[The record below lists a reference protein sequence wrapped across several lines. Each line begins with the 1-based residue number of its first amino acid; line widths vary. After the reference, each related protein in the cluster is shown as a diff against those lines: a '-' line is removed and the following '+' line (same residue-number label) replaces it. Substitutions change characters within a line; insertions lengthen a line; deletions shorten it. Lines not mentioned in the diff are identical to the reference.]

1 MRGLMMLATSLLALA
16 AGASGSAPIVMDGLV
31 VILGVFSFGLG
42 ACIASFLNVVIWR
55 VPRGE
60 SIVSP
65 PSHCPQCHAPIKW
78 YQNIPILSWL
88 ALRGK
93 CANCKTPISPRYI
106 LVEMLGGVLF
116 LAAFWHLFGHGGKPV
131 VAPFGQ
137 VAVSGGII
145 ILLVWWIWIALMI
158 AGSFIDFDH
167 QLLPDFTTVGGMVL
181 GVVYWAFVSAS
192 TRNFAFDF
200 SDLRMYF
207 PLAYS
212 ISGLVFGFGLLW
224 LIRWLGSKAFKR
236 EAMGLGDVF
245 LMGAVGALF
254 GPVAVLVTLI
264 LSSVFGSVVGLSM
277 VALSKTKFGR
287 FAEIPYGPYI
297 CMGCLAWMFHGPELV
312 EWYLGLMGVR

>member
-1 MRGLMMLATSLLALA
+1 MMDRVLFCILA
-16 AGASGSAPIVMDGLV
+16 G
-31 VILGVFSFGLG
+31 FSFGLG

-65 PSHCPQCHAPIKW
+65 PSHCPKCNAAIKW

-93 CANCKTPISPRYI
+93 CANCKEPISPRYI
-106 LVEMLGGVLF
+106 LIETLGGVLF
-116 LAAFWHLFGHGGKPV
+116 FVTFAMFRGTSSNPMEW
-131 VAPFGQ
+131 VA
-137 VAVSGGII
+137 
-145 ILLVWWIWIALMI
+145 LLVTWTWISLMI
-158 AGSFIDFDH
+158 VGSMIDFDH
-167 QLLPDFTTVGGMVL
+167 KLLPDFVTVGGMIL
-181 GVVYWAFVSAS
+181 GLSFHMYVSVYLFLTSS
-192 TRNFAFDF
+192 HFMSILD
-200 SDLRMYF
+200 
-207 PLAYS
+207 YS
-212 ISGLVFGFGLLW
+212 IVRSVIGLAFGFGLLW

-264 LSSVFGSVVGLSM
+264 LSSVFGSIVGLLM

-287 FAEIPYGPYI
+287 FVEIPYGPYI
-297 CMGCLAWMFHGPELV
+297 CLGCLTWMFYGPELV
-312 EWYLGLMGVR
+312 NWYLRLMGVR